1 MEKNSNRRKSSIKTW
16 LLIPLVLLGA
26 LVIFSNSISIN
37 NLGNVNK
44 KATTISDKYLEGI
57 AKLSDIQGIAKDI
70 HNMGLSH
77 IVATNSST
85 MIDLVNSINAQKG
98 VLDEE
103 IANYQ
108 KYLDQSEY
116 STYEELLENCEG
128 FKNSIATMIAV
139 SANNDSIGAFNIA
152 NGDLNNYSLEL
163 YNHINTLMDASR
175 KASETANNELAK
187 TYEISSILDVA
198 IAIICII
205 AIIIAVLV
213 IFRKIIRPITN
224 AERELS
230 IIISDIDNRQGDLT
244 KRITI
249 FANDEIAAL
258 GNGINSFIEK
268 LQSIF
273 GMVSESS
280 QRMDNIT
287 GEVSDHVINSS
298 NSITD
303 LSAFTQELSATMSEI
318 GNNAGAINSN
328 AASVNTEVNNIAVR
342 TNEIN
347 SYSKNMKEH
356 AEELENTASTNMN
369 TTKIK
374 VSQILEVLNKA
385 IEDSK
390 SIDQINSL
398 TEDILNIAQ
407 QTNLLS
413 LNAAIE
419 AARAGEVGK
428 GFAVVADEIRHLADE
443 SGETANHIQEINSI
457 IIGAVHNLITH
468 SNDLIDYLNESIMHD
483 FEDFVKA
490 GGEYKRNATY
500 IENVMEEFS
509 LKTDAL
515 EASVSEIAA
524 SIDSISTAIDEGT
537 NGVASTADSVQELA
551 ADIENISNQINDNK
565 EIAGI
570 LKKETEIFVHL

>member
-1 MEKNSNRRKSSIKTW
+1 MANNSNKRKSSIKAW
-16 LLIPLVLLGA
+16 LLIPLILLGA
-26 LVIFSNSISIN
+26 LVIFSNTISIN

-44 KATTISDKYLEGI
+44 KATTISDTYLESI
-57 AKLSDIQGIAKDI
+57 VKLSDIQNITKDI

-77 IVATNSST
+77 IVATDAGT
-85 MIDLVNSINAQKG
+85 MIDLVNLINARKS

-103 IANYQ
+103 IVNYQ
-108 KYLDQSEY
+108 KYLAKSEY
-116 STYEELLENCEG
+116 SIYEELLESCEG
-128 FKNSIATMIAV
+128 FKNSISTMIAL
-139 SANNDSIGAFNIA
+139 SANSDNISAFSIA
-152 NGDLNNYSLEL
+152 NGDLNSYALQL
-163 YNHINTLMDASR
+163 YDHINALMEAS
-175 KASETANNELAK
+175 KNASETAKNELSR
-187 TYEISSILDVA
+187 TYNISSILNIV
-198 IAIICII
+198 IAVICVS
-205 AIIIAVLV
+205 AIIIAVFV
-213 IFRKIIRPITN
+213 IFRKIVHPITN
-224 AERELS
+224 AEKELS
-230 IIISDIDNRQGDLT
+230 VIINDIDNRQGDLT

-268 LQSIF
+268 LQNIF

-280 QRMDNIT
+280 QKMDNIT
-287 GEVSDHVINSS
+287 GEISERVINSS

-318 GNNAGAINSN
+318 GNNAGAINNN
-328 AASVNTEVNNIAVR
+328 AAAVNKEVNTIAIR

-347 SYSKNMKEH
+347 SYSKDMKEH
-356 AEELENTASTNMN
+356 AEKLENTASTNMN
-369 TTKIK
+369 TTKKK
-374 VSQILEVLNKA
+374 VAQILEVLNKS
-385 IEDSK
+385 IEDSQ
-390 SIDQINSL
+390 SIDRINSL

-457 IIGAVHNLITH
+457 IIEAVHNLATH
-468 SNDLIDYLNESIMHD
+468 SNDLISYLNESIMHD
-483 FEDFVKA
+483 FEDFVTA

-500 IENVMEEFS
+500 IENVMAEFS

-515 EASVSEIAA
+515 KASVSEIAS

-570 LKKETEIFVHL
+570 LKKETEIFVSL